1 MFWLSNTPVKVWHL
15 LVFILALW
23 LNVYNISH
31 LHNII
36 YNIYVC
42 VHNDAC
48 WLNNDCASLRSGYP
62 LHPTIP
68 PLHTTKSPWDPTWN
82 PFKFTLFHGKTHLKH
97 PSVYIFHGKIHGEHS
112 FSKILFSCLNP
123 CLTSKC
129 SWSKCVKPWNP
140 PLFAWPRLTHFF
152 PAEFAPARHRE
163 FAARQS
169 PRSTTWG
176 MASPEE

>member
-1 MFWLSNTPVKVWHL
+1 M
-15 LVFILALW
+15 
-23 LNVYNISH
+23 
-31 LHNII
+31 
-36 YNIYVC
+36 C

-140 PLFAWPRLTHFF
+140 PLFAWPPHPFLPSRIRTGTSQRICRPSEPQKHHLGDGVTRRIISH
-152 PAEFAPARHRE
+152 
-163 FAARQS
+163 
-169 PRSTTWG
+169 
-176 MASPEE
+176 